1 MITKKAGTIVL
12 LVLVVFIP
20 WFNMDTSND
29 YSIPKVS
36 QEDTSFYEVY
46 PCKISLTEFIL
57 SNPESIYQ
65 NHFYFR
71 PDNRSSIQ
79 CFGRISGVTVLQ
91 KGLETQFFISIGT
104 SSLINLLL
112 QAFIWIALFSFI
124 PKNADIEKNKDILK
138 YKNLIILLT
147 AYLLTFSIYAESR
160 FYEKQLYLVDFQEIK
175 SYGLIFL
182 IFTLVVKNFVEMFVK
197 RSENIVNY
205 LPYMYL
211 VTGLFSG
218 FNLSFFA
225 IIFLYF
231 GLQSNLIG
239 IKNKLFSYS
248 YIILSIWWLFNSKGS
263 AFFNVGKL
271 RGFTSSIYEFNANL
285 FWIVFTYFLI
295 KGIWRI
301 YILNKNS
308 FRFSLFTK
316 NLSITSAILLILGVV
331 SANLPIFNFIN
342 YYVLGLQRYGVES
355 KTPFAFDEYAVKI
368 SWRGIY
374 PSSETIGEFYGLC
387 LLCLMFYV
395 FKTSK
400 VKLVH
405 YVGIFTSSLG
415 LYFSDN
421 RTAMTLIFISSL
433 FYFFVIRK
441 NTIKINRS
449 KIMYS
454 LAIIFSF
461 IFIYFIQSNISTNG
475 YKFMSESVIAKALT
489 FQKDYAVSSFSTL
502 ITSPD
507 VSNVTSF
514 VFGFISFLGYIL
526 NRSEMWGLFTAR
538 YNPTFN
544 ELLFGSGPLNFGQ
557 LYGEVPINS
566 PESLFL
572 PHSSVLSYFLF
583 FGLIPIGVLLFI
595 FLKDLYANRANSELL
610 LFSIYIFINIFK
622 NDSMNYFSPFV
633 MYTILYLILRNKK
646 DLLNFGKDSS
656 QQQIK
661 TN

>member
-1 MITKKAGTIVL
+1 
-12 LVLVVFIP
+12 
-20 WFNMDTSND
+20 
-29 YSIPKVS
+29 
-36 QEDTSFYEVY
+36 
-46 PCKISLTEFIL
+46 
-57 SNPESIYQ
+57 
-65 NHFYFR
+65 
-71 PDNRSSIQ
+71 
-79 CFGRISGVTVLQ
+79 
-91 KGLETQFFISIGT
+91 
-104 SSLINLLL
+104 
-112 QAFIWIALFSFI
+112 
-124 PKNADIEKNKDILK
+124 
-138 YKNLIILLT
+138 
-147 AYLLTFSIYAESR
+147 
-160 FYEKQLYLVDFQEIK
+160 
-175 SYGLIFL
+175 
-182 IFTLVVKNFVEMFVK
+182 
-197 RSENIVNY
+197 
-205 LPYMYL
+205 
-211 VTGLFSG
+211 
-218 FNLSFFA
+218 
-225 IIFLYF
+225 
-231 GLQSNLIG
+231 
-239 IKNKLFSYS
+239 
-248 YIILSIWWLFNSKGS
+248 
-263 AFFNVGKL
+263 
-271 RGFTSSIYEFNANL
+271 
-285 FWIVFTYFLI
+285 
-295 KGIWRI
+295 
-301 YILNKNS
+301 
-308 FRFSLFTK
+308 
-316 NLSITSAILLILGVV
+316 VV

-368 SWRGIY
+368 SWRGIF

-395 FKTSK
+395 FNTSK

-421 RTAMTLIFISSL
+421 RTTMTLVFISSL
-433 FYFFVIRK
+433 FYFFTIRK
-441 NTIKINRS
+441 NTIKIDRL
-449 KIMYS
+449 KILYS
-454 LAIIFSF
+454 LVTVLGFT
-461 IFIYFIQSNISTNG
+461 FIYFIQSNISTNG
-475 YKFMSESVIAKALT
+475 YTFMSDSVIVKALT

-557 LYGEVPINS
+557 LYGEVPVNS
-566 PESLFL
+566 PESLLL

-583 FGLIPIGVLLFI
+583 IGLIPIGVLLFI

-646 DLLNFGKDSS
+646 DLLHSGKASP

>member
-1 MITKKAGTIVL
+1 MKTKRAGTIIL
-12 LVLVVFIP
+12 LVLVVFTP

-71 PDNRSSIQ
+71 PDNKSSIQ

-124 PKNADIEKNKDILK
+124 PKNTNLKKNMDILK

-147 AYLLTFSIYAESR
+147 ASMLTFSIYAESR
-160 FYEKQLYLVDFQEIK
+160 FYEKQLYLLDFQEIK

-211 VTGLFSG
+211 ITGLFSG
-218 FNLSFFA
+218 FNLSFLV

-231 GLQSNLIG
+231 GFQSNLIG
-239 IKNKLFSYS
+239 IKNKLFSYT
-248 YIILSIWWLFNSKGS
+248 YLIISTWWLFNSKGS

-271 RGFTSSIYEFNANL
+271 RGFTSSIFEFNANL

-301 YILNKNS
+301 YALSKDS
-308 FRFSLFTK
+308 FIFSLFTT
-316 NLSITSAILLILGVV
+316 NLSITSAVLLILGVI
-331 SANLPIFNFIN
+331 SANFPFLNFIN

-355 KTPFAFDEYAVKI
+355 KTPFAFDAYEVKI
-368 SWRGIY
+368 SWRGIF

-387 LLCLMFYV
+387 LLFLLFYV
-395 FKTSK
+395 FNTSK

-405 YVGIFTSSLG
+405 YIGIFTSSLG

-421 RTAMTLIFISSL
+421 RTSMTLILICSL
-433 FYFFVIRK
+433 LYFFSVIK
-441 NTIKINRS
+441 NTIKIDRL
-449 KIMYS
+449 KILYS
-454 LAIIFSF
+454 LVIALSF
-461 IFIYFIQSNISTNG
+461 TLIYFIQSNISTNG
-475 YKFMSESVIAKALT
+475 YKFMSESIISKVFT

-507 VSNVTSF
+507 ISNLTSLI
-514 VFGFISFLGYIL
+514 FGFISFLGYIL

-557 LYGEVPINS
+557 LYGEIPVNS
-566 PESLFL
+566 PDSLLL
-572 PHSSVLSYFLF
+572 PHSSVLSYLVFI
-583 FGLIPIGVLLFI
+583 GLIPLGVLLFI
-595 FLKDLYANRANSELL
+595 FLKNLYVNRSNFEFL
-610 LFSIYIFINIFK
+610 LFSIYILINIFK

-633 MYTILYLILRNKK
+633 MYTILYLILKNKK
-646 DLLNFGKDSS
+646 NLLDSGKAFP
-656 QQQIK
+656 QQ
-661 TN
+661 

>member
-1 MITKKAGTIVL
+1 
-12 LVLVVFIP
+12 
-20 WFNMDTSND
+20 
-29 YSIPKVS
+29 
-36 QEDTSFYEVY
+36 
-46 PCKISLTEFIL
+46 
-57 SNPESIYQ
+57 
-65 NHFYFR
+65 
-71 PDNRSSIQ
+71 
-79 CFGRISGVTVLQ
+79 
-91 KGLETQFFISIGT
+91 
-104 SSLINLLL
+104 
-112 QAFIWIALFSFI
+112 
-124 PKNADIEKNKDILK
+124 
-138 YKNLIILLT
+138 
-147 AYLLTFSIYAESR
+147 
-160 FYEKQLYLVDFQEIK
+160 
-175 SYGLIFL
+175 
-182 IFTLVVKNFVEMFVK
+182 MFVK

-225 IIFLYF
+225 IILLYF

-331 SANLPIFNFIN
+331 SSNLPIFNFIN

-395 FKTSK
+395 FNTSK
-400 VKLVH
+400 IKSIH
-405 YVGIFTSSLG
+405 YIGIFTSSLG

-421 RTAMTLIFISSL
+421 RTAMTLIFTISL

-449 KIMYS
+449 KITYS
-454 LAIIFSF
+454 LAIIFIF
-461 IFIYFIQSNISTNG
+461 IFIYFIQSNISMNG

-489 FQKDYAVSSFSTL
+489 FQKDYAVSSLSTL

-507 VSNVTSF
+507 VSNVTSTL
-514 VFGFISFLGYIL
+514 FGFISFLGYIL

-538 YNPTFN
+538 YNPTFY

-557 LYGEVPINS
+557 LYGEVPVNS
-566 PESLFL
+566 PESLLL
-572 PHSSVLSYFLF
+572 PHSSVLSYLVFM
-583 FGLIPIGVLLFI
+583 GLIPIGVVMSI
-595 FLKDLYANRANSELL
+595 FLKDLYANRVNSELL

-633 MYTILYLILRNKK
+633 MYTILYLIMKNKK
-646 DLLNFGKDSS
+646 ELLNFGKDSS

>member
-1 MITKKAGTIVL
+1 MKTKRAGTIIL
-12 LVLVVFIP
+12 LVLVVFTP
-20 WFNMDTSND
+20 WFNVDTSND

-36 QEDTSFYEVY
+36 QEDTSFFEVY

-71 PDNRSSIQ
+71 PDNRSSIK
-79 CFGRISGVTVLQ
+79 CFGRVSGVTVLQ
-91 KGLETQFFISIGT
+91 KGLETQFFISVGT

-112 QAFIWIALFSFI
+112 QGLIWTVLFSLI
-124 PKNADIEKNKDILK
+124 PKNKELGTIKETLR
-138 YKNLIILLT
+138 YKNLIILLIS
-147 AYLLTFSIYAESR
+147 YLLTFSIYAESR
-160 FYEKQLYLVDFQEIK
+160 FYEKNMYLLDLQEIK
-175 SYGLIFL
+175 SYLLIYS
-182 IFTLVVKNFVEMFVK
+182 IFILLVKNFVEMFVK

-211 VTGLFSG
+211 ITGLFSG
-218 FNLSFFA
+218 FNLSFLV

-231 GLQSNLIG
+231 GFQSNLIG
-239 IKNKLFSYS
+239 IKNKLFSYT
-248 YIILSIWWLFNSKGS
+248 YLIISTWWLFNSKGS

-271 RGFTSSIYEFNANL
+271 RGFTSSIFEFNANL

-301 YILNKNS
+301 YALSKDS
-308 FRFSLFTK
+308 FIFSLFTT
-316 NLSITSAILLILGVV
+316 NLSITSAVLLILGVI
-331 SANLPIFNFIN
+331 SANFPFLNFIN

-355 KTPFAFDEYAVKI
+355 KTPFAFDAYEVKI
-368 SWRGIY
+368 SWRGIF

-387 LLCLMFYV
+387 LLFLLFYV
-395 FKTSK
+395 FNTSK

-405 YVGIFTSSLG
+405 YIGIFTSSLG

-421 RTAMTLIFISSL
+421 RTSMTLILICSL
-433 FYFFVIRK
+433 LYFFSVIK
-441 NTIKINRS
+441 NTIKIDRL
-449 KIMYS
+449 KILYS
-454 LAIIFSF
+454 LVIALSF
-461 IFIYFIQSNISTNG
+461 TLIYFIQSNISTNG
-475 YKFMSESVIAKALT
+475 YKFMSESIISKVFT

-507 VSNVTSF
+507 ISNLTSLI
-514 VFGFISFLGYIL
+514 FGFISFLGYIL

-557 LYGEVPINS
+557 LYGEIPVNS
-566 PESLFL
+566 PDSLLL
-572 PHSSVLSYFLF
+572 PHSSVLSYLVFI
-583 FGLIPIGVLLFI
+583 GLIPLGVLLFI
-595 FLKDLYANRANSELL
+595 FLKNLYVNRSNFEFL
-610 LFSIYIFINIFK
+610 LFSIYILINIFK

-633 MYTILYLILRNKK
+633 MYTILYLILKNKK
-646 DLLNFGKDSS
+646 NLLDSGKAFP
-656 QQQIK
+656 QQ
-661 TN
+661 